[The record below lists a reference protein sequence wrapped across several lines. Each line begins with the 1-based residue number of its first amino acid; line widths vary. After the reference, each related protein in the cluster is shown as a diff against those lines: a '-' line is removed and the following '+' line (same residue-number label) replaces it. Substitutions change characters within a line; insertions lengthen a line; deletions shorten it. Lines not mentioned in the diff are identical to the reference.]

1 MESAIT
7 SKGQVTIPKAI
18 REYLHVKPG
27 DRVKFFMHP
36 DGTVVLLPKLPV
48 TALRGI
54 VPPRGCPV
62 TLEEMDDD
70 GLLESDVHEV
80 MMRGKIV
87 AKLTGDPR
95 GARFVV
101 RGSTIDKETVEVVCR
116 FLPEGILRIITVYAA
131 EE

>member
-1 MESAIT
+1 MS
-7 SKGQVTIPKAI
+7 I
-18 REYLHVKPG
+18 R
-27 DRVKFFMHP
+27 R
-36 DGTVVLLPKLPV
+36 
-48 TALRGI
+48 LRLAVREGRYSYS
-54 VPPRGCPV
+54 VHA
-62 TLEEMDDD
+62 LEEMDDD